1 MYMLPSSPPTN
12 VHDNILFHIGYHKT
26 ASTFLQDKLFASELH
41 GFVRLPER
49 YRLIN
54 QHFIAANSFHR
65 LPGEIIG
72 KINTEALAAAAQNK
86 TLVVSHERLSGYP
99 ASGGFDSR
107 LIADRIHAGFP
118 AARVLIVIREQ
129 KSFIRSMYSQY
140 VTDGG
145 DLSLSRFL
153 HPPEPHICRVPG
165 WSFDYAMYDRLI
177 SHYFALFGR
186 DRVCVLPF
194 EMFRR
199 DHRNFISSIVSFA
212 GRNPAAMPTLPADV
226 VNVRR
231 PLVMQSATRLV
242 NRFVFR
248 SQLSPHGMIEARRG
262 KSPIEVVRPI
272 FDLLGRSFIERRLDA
287 RLRSQVESAVA
298 QRYAKSN
305 RITSELIGLDL
316 TAYGYPCEGRPV
328 NKRALPLAF

>member
-1 MYMLPSSPPTN
+1 M
-12 VHDNILFHIGYHKT
+12 
-26 ASTFLQDKLFASELH
+26 QDKLFASELH

-54 QHFIAANSFHR
+54 RHFVAANSFHQ
-65 LPGEIIG
+65 LPDDIISR
-72 KINTEALAAAAQNK
+72 IDNEAAAAAARSK

-107 LIADRIHAGFP
+107 LIADRIRSGFP
-118 AARVLIVIREQ
+118 AVRVLIVIREQ

-145 DLSLSRFL
+145 DLNLDRFL
-153 HPPEPHICRVPG
+153 NPPEPHICRVPG
-165 WSFDYAMYDRLI
+165 WTFDYAMYHRLI

-199 DHRNFISSIVSFA
+199 DHRKFIDNIISFT
-212 GRNPAAMPTLPADV
+212 GRDPAAMPPLPADV

-231 PLVMQSATRLV
+231 PLVMQSATRLI

-248 SQLSPHGMIEARRG
+248 SQLSPHGIIEARRG
-262 KSPIEVVRPI
+262 KSPIEVVRPV

-287 RLRSQVESAVA
+287 RLRSQVAAAVG

-305 RITSELIGLDL
+305 RITSALIGIDL
-316 TAYGYPCEGRPV
+316 ATYGYPCEDPAIDGSPT
-328 NKRALPLAF
+328 PLEDAGSPLLSHNHR